1 VSIQTNIPGSKI
13 FRFESF
19 WAAHPGFSE
28 IVANSWNKP
37 TYKKNSAAN
46 LNAKFKRL
54 RHDLKHWSKSISKL
68 SLLIENCEKVLKQVD
83 DIEQIRCLTV
93 PESNFRKIL
102 KNILF
107 HSCLTSN
114 NTGRKGVQKDG

>member
-68 SLLIENCEKVLKQVD
+68 TICIENTNKALLELD
-83 DIEQIRCLTV
+83 NLEDRRALSI
-93 PESNFRKIL
+93 PERNFRFIL
-102 KNILF
+102 KKHLLNLLDYQRQYWKKR
-107 HSCLTSN
+107 CTV
-114 NTGRKGVQKDG
+114 R